1 MRVGIGYDIHRFGGE
16 RPLVIGGV
24 AFPGQRGLVGHS
36 DADVLLHAIIDA
48 IFGAAGLG
56 DIGQHF
62 PDDDPAYAGAAS
74 ADLLTDC
81 MTMVGEHGFTVE
93 SVDSTVIAES
103 PRLAPQIDKMRETLA
118 GVLGVTVNRV
128 NVKAKTNE
136 GIGEIGRGEAIAAM
150 AVAVLGEGR

>member
-1 MRVGIGYDIHRFGGE
+1 MRVGIGYDIHRFGGD

-24 AFPGQRGLVGHS
+24 AFPGERGLVGHS
-36 DADVLLHAIIDA
+36 DADVLMHAIIDA

-62 PDDDPAYAGAAS
+62 PPDDPAYAGAAS
-74 ADLLTDC
+74 TDLLTDC
-81 MTMVGEHGFTVE
+81 MVMIREHGFSVE
-93 SVDSTVIAES
+93 SVDSTVITES
-103 PRLAPQIDKMRETLA
+103 PRLAPQIYPIRDTLA
-118 GVLGVTVNRV
+118 ALMGVTIDRV

-136 GIGEIGRGEAIAAM
+136 GVGDIGRGEAIAAM